1 MKRKI
6 KPWWLFNLSAGCIN
20 YFGGQNVKIQKKCL
34 SPPSVGELHHQ
45 ATASWGWNNL
55 LAIPQPRTHDTS
67 SPMALVSF
75 VSFHIKWWFHFKP
88 FALDEDDKGQQ
99 LKNNSKNQLIPEH
112 KIFKEYYLL
121 FDRYYVFHILWYSFN
136 YMGFRT

>member
-20 YFGGQNVKIQKKCL
+20 YFGGQNVKIQKKFFP
-34 SPPSVGELHHQ
+34 PPSVGELHHQ

-55 LAIPQPRTHDTS
+55 LAIPQPCTHDTS
-67 SPMALVSF
+67 SPTALVSF

-88 FALDEDDKGQQ
+88 FALDEDDKGLQ
-99 LKNNSKNQLIPEH
+99 LKNNSKNLKWIPQARGQLQR
-112 KIFKEYYLL
+112 KESQTKAITYGSY
-121 FDRYYVFHILWYSFN
+121 FRYRWH
-136 YMGFRT
+136 